1 MSSHFV
7 SAKTGDSVCSLI
19 LSQLFGIIAVYINLT
34 RLYSILFLLV
44 SQLLFH
50 IRKLSNQAL
59 YILNFTRCHNY
70 YILFIM
76 YFKRPKKEVGTK
88 VCMVGIIVKSRM
100 KWAGH
105 VVDDTND
112 RKKRCKGKS

>member
-1 MSSHFV
+1 MNVTYRLFYDWFIPVDLEHMRTVKLEKHQRFAQEHGMSSHFV

-19 LSQLFGIIAVYINLT
+19 LSQLFGIIVVYINLT

-59 YILNFTRCHNY
+59 YILNFTR
-70 YILFIM
+70 
-76 YFKRPKKEVGTK
+76 
-88 VCMVGIIVKSRM
+88 
-100 KWAGH
+100 
-105 VVDDTND
+105 
-112 RKKRCKGKS
+112 